1 LAKSKTVD
9 ISFPLR
15 LANQLTLEGIPSPT
29 FEYKFHPKRLWRFDL
44 CWCDDK
50 IAVEI
55 DGGVWKTINKKT
67 GELETGRHN
76 QPEGYLKDLE
86 KLNHAQLLGYSVYR
100 FTTGQVTSTQAKRF
114 MLKVFEELLINI
126 TGQQNF
132 TGLDLIDL

>member
-1 LAKSKTVD
+1 MAKSKSID
-9 ISFPLR
+9 ISYPLR

-44 CWCDDK
+44 CWIDDK

-55 DGGVWKTINKKT
+55 DGGVWSK
-67 GELETGRHN
+67 GRHTRAD
-76 QPEGYLKDLE
+76 GFIKDLE

-114 MLKVFEELLINI
+114 MILVFEDLLIKI
-126 TGQQNF
+126 AGQQNF